1 MEVRPIKEKT
11 DFITESLRQNRFWTQ
26 IMSEHALFIRE
37 GLPCTETAFI
47 NEAIELQGLFAQL
60 KARADQTPRDQA
72 AVCAL
77 NRDVIQALNRI
88 IDFKSAVLRRMIT
101 CQMGGFNYPLLI
113 DHIRREAIR
122 FRANLL
128 KLNNNIRTP
137 IAELALEEE
146 IFWLRIM
153 GDHARFIAHLLDP
166 SERPLVQRATQLG
179 RDFETL
185 RLQGLDLESMLVPRD
200 YENHLLPADLMGGPL
215 PPGFGNLPEPFVIP
229 RLRRFNEEVIEAT
242 RGIRDFK
249 ATALELVEACK
260 VLSLI
265 SPLLASH
272 VLREA
277 EMALGDLEMV
287 QGELKNNN

>member
-1 MEVRPIKEKT
+1 MERT

-37 GLPCTETAFI
+37 GLPCSETALI
-47 NEAIELQGLFAQL
+47 NEAQQLEKIFADL
-60 KARADQTPRDQA
+60 KARADQTPPEQA

-77 NRDVIQALNRI
+77 NQEIIKALDRI
-88 IDFKSAVLRRMIT
+88 IAFKTYVLKRMIT
-101 CQMGGFNYPLLI
+101 CRLGGFNYPLLL

-128 KLNNNIRTP
+128 KLNNNIQTP
-137 IAELALEEE
+137 LAELALEEE

-153 GDHARFIAHLLDP
+153 GDHARFIAQLLDP
-166 SERPLVQRATQLG
+166 SERPLVHRATQFG
-179 RDFETL
+179 ESFETL
-185 RLQGLDLESMLVPRD
+185 RLQGEDLQSMLVPRD
-200 YENHLLPADLMGGPL
+200 FENHLLPADMMGEPL
-215 PPGFGNLPEPFVIP
+215 PPGFGNLKEPFVIP
-229 RLRRFNEEVIEAT
+229 RLQRFNGEVITAT
-242 RGIRDFK
+242 MEIRDFK
-249 ATALELVEACK
+249 AVALELVETCK

-277 EMALGDLEMV
+277 EMALADLGRIE
-287 QGELKNNN
+287 QELNVRK

>member
-1 MEVRPIKEKT
+1 MRPIRT

-37 GLPCTETAFI
+37 GLPCGETALI
-47 NEAIELQGLFAQL
+47 NEAIELQRLFAQL

-77 NRDVIQALNRI
+77 NRDVIQALDRI
-88 IDFKSAVLRRMIT
+88 IAFKSVVLKRMIT

-122 FRANLL
+122 FRTNLE
-128 KLNNNIRTP
+128 KLNNNIQTP

-166 SERPLVQRATQLG
+166 SERPLVKRATQFG
-179 RDFETL
+179 KDFETL
-185 RLQGLDLESMLVPRD
+185 RLQGLDLQSMLVPRD
-200 YENHLLPADLMGGPL
+200 FENHLLPADLMGGPL
-215 PPGFGNLPEPFVIP
+215 PPGFDNLPEPFVIP

-242 RGIRDFK
+242 MGIRDFK
-249 ATALELVEACK
+249 AAALELIEACK

-287 QGELKNNN
+287 NRELNKMKVE